1 MGRLLCR
8 NGGRRVGGKFWTRC
22 KSGRMKGEA
31 LVLYLV
37 LAGCLV
43 AVALPMP
50 LPDGQVSVPRSE
62 VRSLERLESTATRTA
77 AHITQGLEAADS
89 VPVAKPRR
97 MGESRGTSDQERT
110 QYERYMHGTLGVH
123 QNADVKAKAALLR
136 EEIAATQDSVRSLEA
151 AAETVLQRDKR
162 VHKAAR
168 NIAVASEKRRE
179 KQSDILSQH
188 KARQRGFEEGAAADW
203 QRHEAKRLG
212 EVAHGAAKAYYTEG
226 EALALERKM
235 QRSQGKQAGP
245 TINIPAKL
253 LSAEESTAEELKSKT
268 HQMFSEAT
276 QLEKTLEHPERLGE
290 PGVTSNTLA
299 KLQRELDD
307 ARETKKMLLRDA
319 QSVLQSQQ
327 NKENTEMEKTLVGL
341 RQRHHSDAKRRA
353 EKQVEQE
360 RSKTHDTEV
369 KSHAKI
375 KQMEHVTAQLMENS
389 KHQFAEFSEILDSS
403 HSTKRHADQKLT
415 DLEAMMIALKTSRSL
430 RLQDDSF

>member
-123 QNADVKAKAALLR
+123 QKADVKAKAALLR

-188 KARQRGFEEGAAADW
+188 KARQRGFDEGAASDW

-226 EALALERKM
+226 EAL
-235 QRSQGKQAGP
+235 
-245 TINIPAKL
+245 
-253 LSAEESTAEELKSKT
+253 AEELKSKT

-353 EKQVEQE
+353 EKHVEQE